1 MLRSPFI
8 EINPRGTTPLEVGV
22 RDLSRFG
29 GLTYR
34 PCLRGLKATTA
45 TELGQT
51 DGRFGYYNLENINKR
66 KPSEAAY
73 VVGHENKHI
82 NYNHVA
88 RFRPFEGARIYIPF
102 LSKEKTWDACNTA
115 GDLII
120 NIELV
125 EENEAAKLEMRR
137 RGINPY
143 DIMTP
148 IDGCFINI
156 KELYDNERED
166 LSSEQLV
173 EKLLKKFPVPPI
185 EIGNAMARASA
196 APESEDS
203 DEEEPCNGNPASGS
217 AEPSDEG
224 GEASTPSSS
233 PSPQPTP
240 DASAPAGDGGV
251 PSKDESEDETKDT
264 APATSG
270 KEDDKADEEDSKGKD
285 APATSGEFGGGHND
299 FREPELDEGETLEEF
314 DAANK
319 ESTKKATFEDRLNE
333 VKGVLGSGAG
343 SKVDR
348 DLARISDPVPWA
360 YHLIDWFSCRD
371 EAGWNRPFCIRS
383 YNRTGIVRR
392 ARGSEVAGE
401 LAFVVDTSGSN
412 IDRIPEMIVKIQEAL
427 DEFNPKAVHV
437 IPIDTRVHETTT
449 VYAGGAL
456 PDFLGGG
463 GGTHFLPAFNWVEEN
478 CPWIDG
484 LIYLTDGHATDWTS
498 LTKPDYPVLWLD
510 YGYHKPEDI
519 GTTKFHFGERIPITL
534 GKKVSA

>member
-8 EINPRGTTPLEVGV
+8 EIDPRGMTPLEVGV

-51 DGRFGYYNLENINKR
+51 DGRYGFYNLENINKR

-88 RFRPFEGARIYIPF
+88 RFRPFNGARIYVPF

-137 RGINPY
+137 RGVHPY

-156 KELYDNERED
+156 KKLYDKDRED

-173 EKLLKKFPVPPI
+173 EKLLRKFPVPPI
-185 EIGNAMARASA
+185 EIGNAMARAS
-196 APESEDS
+196 
-203 DEEEPCNGNPASGS
+203 GGK
-217 AEPSDEG
+217 G
-224 GEASTPSSS
+224 GEGDKGDEDKDGKATPA
-233 PSPQPTP
+233 PS
-240 DASAPAGDGGV
+240 G
-251 PSKDESEDETKDT
+251 
-264 APATSG
+264 
-270 KEDDKADEEDSKGKD
+270 KADEEDGKAKDGKGGKGDKDKD
-285 APATSGEFGGGHND
+285 APATSGEFGGGHDD
-299 FREPELDEGETLEEF
+299 FREPELDEGETIEEF
-314 DAANK
+314 DAAN
-319 ESTKKATFEDRLNE
+319 EEATKKATFEDRLNE

-348 DLARISDPVPWA
+348 DLARISDPVPWDE
-360 YHLIDWFSCRD
+360 HLRSWFTNRD
-371 EAGWNRPFCIRS
+371 EAGLNRPFCLRS
-383 YNRTGIVRR
+383 YDRRGIVRR
-392 ARGSEVAGE
+392 ARGSMAAAE
-401 LAFVVDTSGSN
+401 LAFAVDTSGSN
-412 IDRIPEMIVKIQEAL
+412 INRIPEMIVKIQEVL

-437 IPIDTRVHETTT
+437 IPIDTSVHETTT

-463 GGTHFLPAFNWVEEN
+463 GGTRFAPAFEWVEEN
-478 CPWIDG
+478 APWVDG
-484 LIYLTDGHATDWTS
+484 LVFLTDGHCTLKHWKT
-498 LTKPDYPVLWLD
+498 LTAPDYPVLWLD
-510 YGYHKPEDI
+510 YGYHKPKDI
-519 GTTKFHFGERIPITL
+519 GTRKFHFGERIPITL
-534 GKKVSA
+534 GKR